1 MGERE
6 KDDEM
11 DKGFFFFFCGELR
24 RRKDNEEEDQSL
36 GCTEKDGRER

>member
-6 KDDEM
+6 KDDET
-11 DKGFFFFFCGELR
+11 DKGVFFLWRLR